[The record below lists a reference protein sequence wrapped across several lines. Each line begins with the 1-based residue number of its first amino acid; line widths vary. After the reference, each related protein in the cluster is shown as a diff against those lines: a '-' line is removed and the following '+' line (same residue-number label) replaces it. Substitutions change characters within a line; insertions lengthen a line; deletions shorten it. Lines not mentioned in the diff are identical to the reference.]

1 MVPIW
6 SPGILDPATLAA
18 SLRLL
23 RILLSADWL
32 ESLLAC
38 GLPPLFRSQPIKAT
52 PPRPSD
58 ADKSQCRCF
67 RITISFAVGLNSRGY
82 TPARYEKVANDK
94 PSCSILRR
102 KGLYSR
108 RLPWLSPLVG
118 HFA

>member
-18 SLRLL
+18 SFLLL

-38 GLPPLFRSQPIKAT
+38 GLPPLLRSQPINAT

-67 RITISFAVGLNSRGY
+67 RITISFAVDGQQGL
-82 TPARYEKVANDK
+82 TPPPD
-94 PSCSILRR
+94 LRR
-102 KGLYSR
+102 LQTTR
-108 RLPWLSPLVG
+108 RMALFRREMVCMLSLG
-118 HFA
+118 RC